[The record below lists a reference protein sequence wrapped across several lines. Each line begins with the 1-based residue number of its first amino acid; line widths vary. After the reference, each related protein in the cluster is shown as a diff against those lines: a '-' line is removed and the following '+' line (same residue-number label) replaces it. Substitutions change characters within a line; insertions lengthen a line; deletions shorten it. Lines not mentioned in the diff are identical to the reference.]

1 MNDNL
6 VHCAAQLSEWHTAG
20 PVERSALPSPDVIIP
35 FAPRRRQPRVAIGIF
50 GDFVLD
56 RGSGA
61 IIIPANASNP
71 PAEGE
76 L

>member
-1 MNDNL
+1 MNDNS
-6 VHCAAQLSEWHTAG
+6 VHCTAQLSEWHTAG
-20 PVERSALPSPDVIIP
+20 PLERSAVPSPEVIIP
-35 FAPRRRQPRVAIGIF
+35 FAPRRRRPRVAVGVF
-50 GDFVLD
+50 GGFVVNQD
-56 RGSGA
+56 GVD